1 MSKPKGNNFFT
12 NPCRMAFPVA
22 TESSFEQVV
31 KTLCLSPDQYADSAE
46 LRAWVERNKDVR
58 YVPPELLAVFG
69 LTVEA

>member
-1 MSKPKGNNFFT
+1 
-12 NPCRMAFPVA
+12 MAFPVA